1 MSFVFIFVKGNCG
14 ESSAKKV
21 GVTRQDQ
28 DEYAVNSYKK
38 TAEAWKV
45 SCLNLLYLVE
55 MSRLFCTFFLFRKD
69 FIRMKLC
76 QLKLNKKA
84 KVS

>member
-1 MSFVFIFVKGNCG
+1 MSFVFIRLKGNCG

-21 GVTRQDQ
+21 GVTRQEQ

-38 TAEAWKV
+38 TADAWKV
-45 SCLNLLYLVE
+45 SCLNLFCVVD
-55 MSRLFCTFFLFRKD
+55 MSRLFYAFFLFRKD
-69 FIRMKLC
+69 FIRMKLY